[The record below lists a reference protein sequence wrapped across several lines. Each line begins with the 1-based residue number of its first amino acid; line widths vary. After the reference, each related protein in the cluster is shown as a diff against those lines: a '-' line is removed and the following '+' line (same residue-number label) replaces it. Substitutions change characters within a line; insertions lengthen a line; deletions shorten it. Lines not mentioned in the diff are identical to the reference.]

1 MSLDWAWKVWDN
13 TVASLRQIPFMSP
26 DTSNRRICAL
36 RYGAFLWH
44 VDQHLPKGLD
54 EEVLQWFLG
63 PGKNEVAALE
73 ADAWDVMTVV
83 LLHLSVHGALQ
94 TTTILK
100 GLVYPAWQLGAS
112 ASNAQQGQSREVLL
126 RAVNALF
133 QQLLLREDGGRED
146 GPPID
151 LLELQRIR
159 TRRQAVYREPHFLRL
174 VSSIPLLVSL
184 ESNDN
189 LSQDIRKD
197 LALLRLTL
205 SEHDDF
211 RHGAFRNLDAIRETF
226 EHSLQIEEADENR
239 AKSMVSALRV
249 LLSDPSDGTW
259 MQGKTCVFDA
269 ELNIR

>member
-1 MSLDWAWKVWDN
+1 MSFDWAWKVWDN

-26 DTSNRRICAL
+26 DASNRRICAL
-36 RYGAFLWH
+36 RYAAFLGH

-73 ADAWDVMTVV
+73 KDAWEVLTVV

-94 TTTILK
+94 TTTILQ

-112 ASNAQQGQSREVLL
+112 ASNVPQGQSREVLL
-126 RAVNALF
+126 RAVNTLF
-133 QQLLLREDGGRED
+133 QQLLLQEDGGGD
-146 GPPID
+146 NSAPVD

-159 TRRQAVYREPHFLRL
+159 TRRQAVYREPHFLLL
-174 VSSIPLLVSL
+174 VSSVPLLVSL
-184 ESNDN
+184 ESNEN

-197 LALLRLTL
+197 FALIRLTL

-226 EHSLQIEEADENR
+226 EHSLQVEEADENR
-239 AKSMVSALRV
+239 AKSMVAALRV
-249 LLSDPSDGTW
+249 ILSDPSDG
-259 MQGKTCVFDA
+259 A
-269 ELNIR
+269 